1 MIARDTPRGQRDQ
14 RRRLRLTDCAPELG
28 SFREEV
34 LQGLQKAQKE
44 LPSKFFYDAR
54 GSQLFEQIGAL
65 DEYYLT
71 RTELG
76 IMRDHAD
83 QMAQLLGPQCL
94 LVEYGSGSSTKT
106 RLLLDH
112 LRQPAAYV
120 PIDISKEPL
129 IQAATALAAAYADLE
144 VLPVCA
150 DYTTDFELP
159 VPTAPAA
166 RRVVYY
172 PGSTI
177 GNFDR
182 EPARRFLRRIAGV
195 CGPGGGGLLIGVD
208 LRKDPVKLHHAYNDW
223 EGVTAA
229 FNLNLLVRINRE
241 LGADFQP
248 DRFRHYAFYN
258 PREGRVEMHLV
269 SLVNQTVHVGEA
281 AFSFAIG
288 ESIWTESSYK
298 YHLDEFADMAGAV
311 GFAVAQVWT
320 DPQGLFSVQYLTVV

>member
-1 MIARDTPRGQRDQ
+1 MTPTPQMQ
-14 RRRLRLTDCAPELG
+14 SAEMYHLRLCDFGPKLG

-34 LQGLQKAQKE
+34 LEGLRKPQKE
-44 LPSKFFYDAR
+44 LPSKFFYDEL
-54 GSQLFEQIGAL
+54 GSQLFDQICSL

-83 QMAQLLGPQCL
+83 AMADFLGTQCL

-106 RLLLDH
+106 RFLLNH
-112 LRQPAAYV
+112 LQQPAAYM
-120 PIDISKEPL
+120 PIDISKEHL
-129 IQAATALAAAYADLE
+129 VGAAISLAEAYPDLE

-150 DYTTDFELP
+150 DYTTEFTLP
-159 VPTAPAA
+159 LPTRPAA
-166 RRVVYY
+166 RTVVYY

-182 EPARRFLRRIAGV
+182 EPAQRFLHHIAQV
-195 CGPGGGGLLIGVD
+195 CGPRGGLLIGVD

-229 FNLNLLVRINRE
+229 FNLNLLARINRE
-241 LGADFQP
+241 LSADF
-248 DRFRHYAFYN
+248 DLDLFRHYAFYN

-269 SLVNQTVHVGEA
+269 SLADQTVHVGDDE
-281 AFSFAIG
+281 FGFAIG

-298 YHLDEFADMAGAV
+298 YSLHAFAEMAEAA
-311 GFAVAQVWT
+311 GFCLEHVWM
-320 DPQGLFSVQYLTVV
+320 DSRQLFSVQYLTVS

>member
-1 MIARDTPRGQRDQ
+1 MIARDMQQGQHHP
-14 RRRLRLTDCAPELG
+14 LRLADFGPEPG

-34 LQGLQKAQKE
+34 LCGLRKPQKE
-44 LPSKFFYDAR
+44 LPSKFFYDER
-54 GSQLFEQIGAL
+54 GSHLFEQICAL

-76 IMRDHAD
+76 IMRDHASE
-83 QMAQLLGPQCL
+83 MAEALGPQCL

-106 RLLLDH
+106 RLLLTQ
-112 LRQPAAYV
+112 LQQPAAYV
-120 PIDISKEPL
+120 PIDISKEHL
-129 IQAATALAAAYADLE
+129 IQAAMALVAAYPDLE

-159 VPTAPAA
+159 MPTAPAT

-182 EPARRFLRRIAGV
+182 APALRFLRHIAGV
-195 CGPGGGGLLIGVD
+195 CGPRGGLLIGVD
-208 LRKDPVKLHHAYNDW
+208 LRKDPGKLHHAYNDW

-229 FNLNLLVRINRE
+229 FNLNLLARINRE
-241 LGADFQP
+241 LAADFSL
-248 DRFRHYAFYN
+248 DHFRHYAFYN
-258 PREGRVEMHLV
+258 PRAGRVEMHLV
-269 SLVNQTVHVGEA
+269 SLANQTVHVGDA
-281 AFSFAIG
+281 AFSFEIG

-298 YHLDEFADMAGAV
+298 YRLDEFADMAGAA
-311 GFAVAQVWT
+311 GLAVEQVWT
-320 DPQGLFSVQYLTVV
+320 DPQALFSVQYLTVV